1 MKRKPNPF
9 KDLDER
15 LDRTVANT
23 RELVRQATKPIIR
36 EEKPKYSADTI
47 RRYRELDANKGF
59 ERPIKKRTPFDLT
72 RDEVKFSC
80 GHKDIISV
88 RLIDNMPKDVHFSCD
103 QCTQEWLAKEGGLS
117 NDERRI

>member
-15 LDRTVANT
+15 LDRTVANAMELARRSSKLVT
-23 RELVRQATKPIIR
+23 RDQ
-36 EEKPKYSADTI
+36 KPKYSADTI
-47 RRYRELDANKGF
+47 RRYRELDASKGF
-59 ERPIKKRTPFDLT
+59 DRPIKKRTPFDLT

-88 RLIDNMPKDVHFSCD
+88 RLIDLLSKGEHFACD
-103 QCTQEWLAKEGGLS
+103 ECKQEWLLKEEKK
-117 NDERRI
+117 NA